1 MSPKNEIINDE
12 SYKSIKKFWKL
23 QQLSKLSELNDTY
36 NFQDAAIHCK
46 IFENRAIEMMQKF
59 PWSLS

>member
-36 NFQDAAIHCK
+36 NFQDTAIHCK
-46 IFENRAIEMMQKF
+46 IFENRAIEMMQTF
-59 PWSLS
+59 PWSVS

>member
-1 MSPKNEIINDE
+1 MSLKNEIIDDE

-36 NFQDAAIHCK
+36 NFQESIA
-46 IFENRAIEMMQKF
+46 KF
-59 PWSLS
+59 SKTEPSK